1 MVRALKVETAGR
13 AAWAATLDSLESR
26 LDDAARLMGQA
37 VPTGSSS
44 TLDDEPISTVDDDA
58 IWVPPAH
65 LGALPREFED
75 RARHLLANQKRLIV
89 ALEQARNHTLKHL
102 TAVRSVPSERTER
115 ASLYLD
121 VAS

>member
-1 MVRALKVETAGR
+1 V
-13 AAWAATLDSLESR
+13 ATLDSLESR

-44 TLDDEPISTVDDDA
+44 TLDDEPISTVDDA

-65 LGALPREFED
+65 LGALPRECED
-75 RARHLLANQKRLIV
+75 RARHLLANQKKLIV